1 MQCSCLRIAL
11 PSSMKN
17 RLLLLLVVLP
27 FAECTD
33 ADEARLSGYGKK
45 HKVEVLSGG
54 QVVRVYTSTDKVQ
67 ARSGGYYFIDSATNQ
82 LVQVNGPVIIT
93 RLE

>member
-1 MQCSCLRIAL
+1 MPCPSWRKAL
-11 PSSMKN
+11 PSGMKN
-17 RLLLLLVVLP
+17 RLLFLLFVLP
-27 FAECTD
+27 FAGCTD
-33 ADEARLSGYGKK
+33 TDEALRSGYGKK

-67 ARSGGYYFIDSATNQ
+67 ARSGGYYFIDSATSR
-82 LVQVNGPVIIT
+82 LVKVNGSVIIT

>member
-1 MQCSCLRIAL
+1 MQCSSLRNAL
-11 PSSMKN
+11 PSRMKN
-17 RLLLLLVVLP
+17 RLLLLLLVLP
-27 FAECTD
+27 FVGCTD

-54 QVVRVYTSTDKVQ
+54 QVVRVYTSTNKVQ
-67 ARSGGYYFIDSATNQ
+67 VRSGGYYFIDSATSQ
-82 LVQVNGPVIIT
+82 LVQVNGSVIIT